1 MADDICTAIVSY
13 EVHGEDCDKFLNAW
27 RKANT
32 HVQAQPGHVST
43 TLHQS
48 ASANPDFRFVN
59 VSCWES
65 ADDFRAATQSEAFR
79 EASAQLEAY
88 PIHAA
93 VYDTVEI

>member
-1 MADDICTAIVSY
+1 LCGVRAHRPYPHSPSASPPT
-13 EVHGEDCDKFLNAW
+13 
-27 RKANT
+27 T
-32 HVQAQPGHVST
+32 PGHVST

-59 VSCWES
+59 VSCWDS

-79 EASAQLEAY
+79 EASAQLEAH

-93 VYDTVEI
+93 VYDTIET

>member
-1 MADDICTAIVSY
+1 MADDTCTAIVSY

-27 RKANT
+27 KKANA

-59 VSCWES
+59 VSCWDS